1 MKKTTWTLR
10 GAASAGVCLL
20 LLAGCATPNR
30 DSGTEDRDRYIDFC
44 RELATSPVPERED
57 PDDFMSKP
65 DWMVHP
71 CSTTDQEF
79 KKEYNVVYAD
89 RQYLSFRCSEYAYTG
104 GAHGNTQI
112 TVGTIDRKTGKIL
125 TLADVPAFADRHALK
140 RRLQDAVV
148 MKIGKDAD
156 AFFYDKVK
164 ADDESVQ
171 SMLETGCFYLS
182 KDGWHFV
189 FNAYEV
195 ACYAVG
201 DVEVVIPK

>member
-1 MKKTTWTLR
+1 MGKRTWILR
-10 GAASAGVCLL
+10 VTASAGVCLL
-20 LLAGCATPNR
+20 LLAGCTTPNR
-30 DSGTEDRDRYIDFC
+30 NSGTEDRDRYIDFC

-79 KKEYNVVYAD
+79 KKEY
-89 RQYLSFRCSEYAYTG
+89 
-104 GAHGNTQI
+104 
-112 TVGTIDRKTGKIL
+112 
-125 TLADVPAFADRHALK
+125 
-140 RRLQDAVV
+140 VV
-148 MKIGKDAD
+148 MKIGKDALQGD
-156 AFFYDKVK
+156 VRPHDN
-164 ADDESVQ
+164 
-171 SMLETGCFYLS
+171 FYLS

>member
-1 MKKTTWTLR
+1 MDDKMGKRTWILR
-10 GAASAGVCLL
+10 VTASAGVCLL

-30 DSGTEDRDRYIDFC
+30 DSGTEDRARYIDFC

-148 MKIGKDAD
+148 MKIGKDALQGD
-156 AFFYDKVK
+156 VRPHDN
-164 ADDESVQ
+164 
-171 SMLETGCFYLS
+171 FYLS

>member
-1 MKKTTWTLR
+1 MDDKMGKRTWILR
-10 GAASAGVCLL
+10 VTASAGVCLL
-20 LLAGCATPNR
+20 LLAGCTTPNR

-44 RELATSPVPERED
+44 RELATSPMPERED

-140 RRLQDAVV
+140 RRLQDDVV
-148 MKIGKDAD
+148 MKIGKDALQGGD
-156 AFFYDKVK
+156 IRV
-164 ADDESVQ
+164 
-171 SMLETGCFYLS
+171 LCFLRARKHRTAS
-182 KDGWHFV
+182 GWQPQEIQV
-189 FNAYEV
+189 RK
-195 ACYAVG
+195 G
-201 DVEVVIPK
+201 DMRTLPGD